1 MEGTYE
7 GVLQETE
14 EITSSVK
21 PSNPLPSSEDP
32 TLSFDEDTFYMGIA
46 MDIIESDD
54 QLVENEFVDA
64 LNEIDGVMV
73 YPCNTCNKICKS
85 KGSLT
90 KHKNSKHVAD
100 TAEGSTTTPLDE
112 DSMNSIVNTI
122 KQNII
127 DEKLYGDKTESALK
141 NVFATE
147 ALFKE
152 VELLYSKFCKNKN
165 QDKLLQSFY
174 GLMPK
179 STTLLNFADS
189 RVTNLV

>member
-32 TLSFDEDTFYMGIA
+32 ILSFDEDTFHKGIA

-73 YPCNTCNKICKS
+73 YPCNTCNKIC
-85 KGSLT
+85 
-90 KHKNSKHVAD
+90 N
-100 TAEGSTTTPLDE
+100 
-112 DSMNSIVNTI
+112 
-122 KQNII
+122 
-127 DEKLYGDKTESALK
+127 
-141 NVFATE
+141 
-147 ALFKE
+147 
-152 VELLYSKFCKNKN
+152 
-165 QDKLLQSFY
+165 
-174 GLMPK
+174 
-179 STTLLNFADS
+179 
-189 RVTNLV
+189 